1 MPAADPTGPTTDPRA
16 VSVEPPEAST
26 DPLRDRRVGNDLA
39 ANPAAKPEDRI
50 SLMRTGRRLRPHS
63 LKWRRRKAADL
74 EVIEA
79 RRVSR
84 PRRKTRRPKIGSRF
98 RAPGQQRVG
107 DSDPAPGRLLRRPSR
122 HQRKARL
129 GRASRLNRSMAAE
142 ESSAPVPGRLLLR
155 PSRHRRKADHRN
167 RSTVAAEADSVRIS
181 GPPLRRASR
190 PLPNEPRR
198 KPARHLQAEASAV
211 TAGAAN
217 AVTEVA
223 ASAAA
228 VNGLRVAG
236 DRGSRR

>member
-26 DPLRDRRVGNDLA
+26 DPLRDRRAGNDLA

-84 PRRKTRRPKIGSRF
+84 RRRKTRRPKIGSRF
-98 RAPGQQRVG
+98 RVTGGTVDFDRILN
-107 DSDPAPGRLLRRPSR
+107 RLLRRPSR

-217 AVTEVA
+217 AVTEAA